1 MSEKVKFEQRD
12 NLKEKPDPSNL
23 GFGQYFT
30 DYMLSLD
37 YDADK
42 GWHDMKIV
50 PYAPLEVSPAA
61 QGLHYG
67 QAVFEGLKA
76 YKHNDEVVLFRPDQ
90 NFKRINNSLARLE
103 MPEVDEEALLEGL
116 KQLIDV
122 ERDWVPEGEGQSLYI
137 RPFVFAT
144 EGILGVRASQQ
155 YKLLIILSPSG
166 AYYGG
171 DTLKATKFMLKMNM
185 YVPFAVV

>member
-1 MSEKVKFEQRD
+1 
-12 NLKEKPDPSNL
+12 
-23 GFGQYFT
+23 
-30 DYMLSLD
+30 
-37 YDADK
+37 
-42 GWHDMKIV
+42 I
-50 PYAPLEVSPAA
+50 SPAA

-76 YKHNDEVVLFRPDQ
+76 YKHNGEVVLFRPDQ

-144 EGILGVRASQQ
+144 EGVLGVRSSHQ

-171 DTLKATKFMLKMNM
+171 DTLKSTKI
-185 YVPFAVV
+185 YV

>member
-1 MSEKVKFEQRD
+1 
-12 NLKEKPDPSNL
+12 
-23 GFGQYFT
+23 
-30 DYMLSLD
+30 MLSVD
-37 YDADK
+37 YDADQ

-50 PYAPLEVSPAA
+50 PYAPFEISPA

-67 QAVFEGLKA
+67 QAVLKA
-76 YKHNDEVVLFRPDQ
+76 LKPINIMEVVLF
-90 NFKRINNSLARLE
+90 KLNNSLARLE

-144 EGILGVRASQQ
+144 EGVLGVRSSHQ

-171 DTLKATKFMLKMNM
+171 DIKVN
-185 YVPFAVV
+185 